1 MIRLKLSDWTSD
13 LLESSTATAEEDSA
27 TERGSLSDR
36 VYQYLYSQLLHDQF
50 SIGEPLI
57 PFKIARELNVSRTT
71 VRQAIGLLTEK
82 GWVGTDDSGR
92 AVVLKQPS
100 TDLQPGSGLS
110 DFNRETETEAIYR
123 RIFEQLLNGEYYLG
137 QSVSTQEIANDL
149 NASLGTVRQALDWLC
164 ARGLFVRVPRRGWQ
178 VVDATA
184 SEIADIY
191 RLRLLLESEV
201 IDRVAAH
208 ATSSQ
213 LKNLVNDCQQ
223 IIDRFDSLSH
233 SDRRQIDYTF
243 HRTLLELTDSTILL
257 ETVDPLIMKMALFGV
272 YQELPPKTSLKG
284 MKEHLSVARALFN
297 RDPELAR
304 ERIRVHLL
312 RAEKQY
318 ETDETR

>member
-13 LLESSTATAEEDSA
+13 SPDTSTATAEEDA
-27 TERGSLSDR
+27 AERGSLTDR
-36 VYQYLYSQLLHDQF
+36 VYQYLFSQLLHDQF
-50 SIGEPLI
+50 SIGEPLV

-71 VRQAIGLLTEK
+71 VRQAIGLLTEE

-92 AVVLKQPS
+92 VVVLKQPT
-100 TDLQPGSGLS
+100 TDLQPGSALS
-110 DFNRETETEAIYR
+110 DFNRETETEATYR
-123 RIFEQLLNGEYYLG
+123 RIFEQLLNGEFHLG
-137 QSVSTQEIANDL
+137 QNVSAQEIANDL

-178 VVDATA
+178 VVDATPK
-184 SEIADIY
+184 EIADIY

-208 ATSSQ
+208 AAVPQ
-213 LKNLVNDCQQ
+213 LKNLVQDCQL
-223 IIDRFDSLSH
+223 IIERFDTLSD

-243 HRTLLELTDSTILL
+243 HRTLLELTDSSVLL

-284 MKEHLSVARALFN
+284 MKEHLSVARALLN

-304 ERIRVHLL
+304 ERIRAHLL
-312 RAEKQY
+312 RAQKQY